1 MECNAHAK
9 STGVKCTR
17 KAMSNGKCYVHGG
30 ATPRG
35 IASASFKTGRYSK
48 AMPAPLQEAYQ
59 RSRSDTELLA
69 HADEIALV
77 DAMIISALPKLETRE
92 SGKAWE
98 AIKRN
103 IADLRKAFANEDYG
117 RCLVTVDEMVDVVNE
132 RMLYYAT
139 EDELRNNI
147 EQRRKLVESEQK
159 RRVAMQLMVDSDD
172 ALSLVTALLQSVREN
187 VSDRDTL
194 SAIQDTFTRLTV
206 GLRQSQLIEQSTN
219 E

>member
-1 MECNAHAK
+1 MA
-9 STGVKCTR
+9 
-17 KAMSNGKCYVHGG
+17 NGKCYVHGG
-30 ATPRG
+30 ATPKG
-35 IASASFKTGRYSK
+35 IASPNFKTGRYSK

-59 RSRSDTELLA
+59 RSRSDSELLA

-98 AIKRN
+98 AIKRS

-117 RCLVTVDEMVDVVNE
+117 RCLVAVDEMVDIVNE

-194 SAIQDTFTRLTV
+194 SAIQNTFTRLTV
-206 GLRQSQLIEQSTN
+206 GLRQSQLSQQS
-219 E
+219 EVE